1 MSKISNSQEI
11 DSDTDDEDFIP
22 DATDDRSGSEEPSED
37 EEDDQPLPNKKR
49 KNHHLD
55 SCEWLDEG
63 DHEEAHG
70 KEDEDEERRIRVESI
85 WAEMN
90 ASNGFS
96 TIPQP
101 TQPDGQTPS
110 TADVLDEVAA
120 SPVPERSAPKMRRS
134 NLLALASKYGLAD
147 AAKLT
152 VLEKSRRDWKQHV
165 NEAGDADV
173 LEHHRKDGYLEK
185 VAFLHRTDE
194 RQAELVKQ
202 MKQSRSGRRH

>member
-1 MSKISNSQEI
+1 MSKISNTHEL

-22 DATDDRSGSEEPSED
+22 DAADDRSGSEEPSED
-37 EEDDQPLPNKKR
+37 EEDNHPLPNKKR
-49 KNHHLD
+49 KNHHL
-55 SCEWLDEG
+55 G
-63 DHEEAHG
+63 DHEEAHR

-101 TQPDGQTPS
+101 TQPGDGQTPS
-110 TADVLDEVAA
+110 TADVLEEVAA
-120 SPVPERSAPKMRRS
+120 SPVPERSAPRMRRS

-165 NEAGDADV
+165 NEAGDADI

-185 VAFLHRTDE
+185 VAFLNRTDE

-202 MKQSRSGRRH
+202 MKQTRPGRRH